1 MKKIL
6 ATLLLCV
13 AVSSYSQPSEIFEL
27 QKPIRCSAVEVLM
40 NYLAQNYGERM
51 VWIGKETN
59 SGTYIALYKNET
71 TGTWTMIQY
80 DIKTGC
86 VLGAGE
92 LGSPT

>member
-27 QKPIRCSAVEVLM
+27 QKPLKCSAVEVLM

-51 VWIGKETN
+51 VWVGKETFT
-59 SGTYIALYKNET
+59 GTYIALYKNET

-86 VLGAGE
+86 V
-92 LGSPT
+92 S

>member
-6 ATLLLCV
+6 ARLLMCV

-27 QKPIRCSAVEVLM
+27 QKPLKCSAVEVLM

-51 VWIGKETN
+51 VWVGKETFT
-59 SGTYIALYKNET
+59 GTYIALYKNET

-92 LGSPT
+92 LGSAT